1 MAVKQGRNH
10 GQPFTCLVGNFPYGS
25 YPDHNM
31 PIYQNPP
38 PNRQAITHQIVSVG
52 DRRVNA
58 QNYVALIDGA
68 IAPKVASL
76 TVDDNDFTTGTAVI
90 TLGDYTLTSGV
101 DYVPGGT
108 TAVTAA
114 NIAAAISTLPGFT
127 ATVPA
132 GSQVDIEYVYGPAN
146 QVDFSITYYG
156 TILNFDPVDPTD
168 GFMGNGG
175 PNFAPP
181 DLI

>member
-1 MAVKQGRNH
+1 MATKQGRNH

-38 PNRQAITHQIVSVG
+38 PNRQAITHQILTIG
-52 DRRVNA
+52 DKRTSA
-58 QNYVALIDGA
+58 QNYVALLAGA
-68 IAPKVASL
+68 ISPKVASL
-76 TVDDNDFTTGTAVI
+76 TVANDDFTTGTTVI
-90 TLGDYTLTSGV
+90 TLGDFTLTSDI
-101 DYVPGGT
+101 DYVTGGGA
-108 TAVTAA
+108 AVTAA
-114 NIAAAISTLPGFT
+114 NLAAAITALPGFT

-132 GSQVDIEYVYGPAN
+132 GAQVDIEYGYGPAN
-146 QVDFSITYYG
+146 QVDFNILYNG
-156 TILNFDPVDPTD
+156 TITNFTPVTPDTGLMD
-168 GFMGNGG
+168 NGG